1 MLLFQCY
8 KVQPIRSYMKHF
20 TKFLD
25 VCSPQLRKMR
35 ENPTDLAPHANPEL
49 TLAEFAAQPYGLPS
63 CIPGV
68 SNPDW
73 FAEQLEMRPA
83 KTCRRSGDVRPR
95 GSIIPC
101 GKSDLVDMKLQAFGY
116 KLVGTTTY
124 ETNPTNYQTFDSI
137 LTMRETKILNFAN
150 ISRWAPHVELSNI
163 ETLCANE
170 QNFDNWVS
178 VLAQKYSLSK
188 NSISTRKANGFC
200 PWDQT
205 QSFYLHADDPAHLA
219 AMGGKETIALINRY
233 LQPSIEALAGYSLV
247 GR

>member
-1 MLLFQCY
+1 MDYQAVFRVHDCLIFAFLFFLCLSY
-8 KVQPIRSYMKHF
+8 FIVFWFFSFFKLSHTLSKVFMFS
-20 TKFLD
+20 
-25 VCSPQLRKMR
+25 SPLS
-35 ENPTDLAPHANPEL
+35 
-49 TLAEFAAQPYGLPS
+49 PS
-63 CIPGV
+63 PGV